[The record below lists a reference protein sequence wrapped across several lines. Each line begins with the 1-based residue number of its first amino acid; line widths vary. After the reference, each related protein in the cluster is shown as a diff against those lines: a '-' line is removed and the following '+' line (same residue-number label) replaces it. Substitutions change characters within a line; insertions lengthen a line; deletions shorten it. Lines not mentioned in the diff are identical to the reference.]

1 MSAQMPIA
9 ATAEAGSPRVRV
21 GRMAIVSVIYVAM
34 VVAAAIYPL
43 VSPVAA
49 FRPVTAVDQIVGLAE
64 AGLWLISLLVSMA
77 RNPSGRLWKLILAW
91 VAFDNVYALTYV
103 PASLAWSIARPLEVL
118 AAPVFIHLL
127 LAFPSGRLRDRFD
140 RGFVGFTYAFAVTTT
155 VLQHLVWP
163 YEGACNLSGCIRNL
177 LAIWPNWALFD
188 WLGHLQQLALLV
200 LIAPL
205 LLVGLWRHWRDAT
218 AAGRRALLPIVV
230 AVPVLALF
238 AALDHGSYEL
248 GFEPGIDFFNS
259 SSGQIVRLLTPLI
272 LPLGLLLAI
281 IQSRMSRSRVADL
294 VVELGRGVPVGGLR
308 DVLARSLRDPTL
320 QLAFAAPSGD
330 GFVDAIGQPIE
341 LPDSDASRTVARL
354 EREGDLLGILI
365 HDPQIDAEDPGLVTA
380 VGNAAW
386 LALENERLAA
396 EVRAQLEEVRA
407 SRARIVEAADAERRR
422 VERDLHDG
430 AQQRLVALAMR
441 LQVSKASTPGAAAL
455 LDEATTELETAI
467 GEVRGLARGI
477 HPTILT
483 EAGLGEAVEA
493 LAERTPVPVTVDIE
507 DRRFDRQTEATAYF
521 VIAEALTN
529 VARYAA
535 ATEARVTAVE
545 RDGLLLVTIRDDG
558 RGGADPAAGSGL
570 RGLADRLAAVGGQIS
585 VSSPSGQG
593 TTVGAEI
600 PLMTEA
606 RRAAAEAIPA
616 ESPTADVPGTPGRPM
631 VFTPSAGR
639 LLQPANPALLMTAV
653 AALIGLVAVGVA
665 LLTLGPKPPM
675 VGRADTFM
683 RPFYY
688 QVPGDSGIRLYPGP
702 ADADVNRR
710 SDHLH
715 VFATSPLA
723 GEGMSVWVVE
733 DVLARWCSGD
743 EPHATR
749 SPGVD
754 GLLQYLRSIPR
765 LDVHGETAMTVDR
778 RPAKRVDLTVRD
790 AESGCP
796 DDGNDDNDGMAL
808 WQDAAT
814 PGTKQPIW
822 IGDNE
827 RVRLIMVDVDGA
839 TVVFEIWS
847 RVDFEAWLP
856 TAEGIVGSVGFL
868 DVPATESEPANS
880 PSAP

>member
-1 MSAQMPIA
+1 
-9 ATAEAGSPRVRV
+9 
-21 GRMAIVSVIYVAM
+21 MAIVA
-34 VVAAAIYPL
+34 VVYIAIVVSAAVYPL

-49 FRPVTAVDQIVGLAE
+49 FRPVTVADQIVGLVE
-64 AGLWLISLLVSMA
+64 TSLWLISLLVSIW
-77 RNPSGRLWKLILAW
+77 REPNGRLWKLIFVW
-91 VAFDNVYALTYV
+91 VFFDSVVVALTYV
-103 PASLAWSIARPLEVL
+103 PASIAWTIARPLEVL
-118 AAPVFIHLL
+118 AVPIFIHLL

-140 RGFVGFTYAFAVTTT
+140 KGFVLFAYAFAIGST
-155 VLQHLVWP
+155 LLRHLVWP
-163 YEGACNLSGCIRNL
+163 YEGACDLSGCIRNL
-177 LAIWPNWALFD
+177 LAIWPSWEVFD
-188 WLGHLQQLALLV
+188 WLGHLQQLV
-200 LIAPL
+200 VVVVVAPL
-205 LLVGLWRHWRDAT
+205 LLFGLWRHWRDAT

-230 AVPVLALF
+230 AVPVLVF
-238 AALDHGSYEL
+238 FSILDSGSFEL
-248 GFEPGIDFFNS
+248 GFQPGIDFFS
-259 SSGQIVRLLTPLI
+259 SLSGQTVRLLIPLI

-281 IQSRMSRSRVADL
+281 VQSRMSRSRVADL
-294 VVELGRGVPVGGLR
+294 VVELGHGVPVGGLR

-330 GFVDAIGQPIE
+330 GFVDAIGQPIV
-341 LPDSDASRTVARL
+341 LPTSDPTRSVTRL
-354 EREGDLLGILI
+354 ERDGELLGVLI
-365 HDPQIDAEDPGLVTA
+365 HDPQIDAEDPGLVAA
-380 VGNAAW
+380 VGNAAR

-430 AQQRLVALAMR
+430 AQQRLVALAIQ
-441 LQVSKASTPGAAAL
+441 LQVAK
-455 LDEATTELETAI
+455 ATTTGASAVLDAATEELETAI
-467 GEVRGLARGI
+467 VEVRGLARGI

-483 EAGLGEAVEA
+483 EAGLLAAVEA
-493 LAERTPVPVTVDIE
+493 LAERAPVPITLDIE
-507 DRRFDRQTEATAYF
+507 DKRFDRQTEATAYF

-535 ATEARVTAVE
+535 ATEARVAAVE
-545 RDGLLLVTIRDDG
+545 RDGKLLVTVTDDG

-570 RGLADRLAAVGGQIS
+570 RGLADRLAAAGGRIS
-585 VSSPSGQG
+585 ISSARGRG
-593 TTVGAEI
+593 TTVRAEI
-600 PLMTEA
+600 PFATGAEPATGVANAVESSATHLATLHPSTPIVA
-606 RRAAAEAIPA
+606 PALGRR
-616 ESPTADVPGTPGRPM
+616 
-631 VFTPSAGR
+631 
-639 LLQPANPALLMTAV
+639 LQPASPVVLMTVV
-653 AALIGLVAVGVA
+653 AALIGLVAIAVA
-665 LLTLGPKPPM
+665 LLTLGPMPPI
-675 VGRADTFM
+675 VGRADTFT

-754 GLLQYLRSIPR
+754 GLLQYLRSIRR
-765 LDVHGETAMTVDR
+765 LDVHGETSMTVDR

-790 AESGCP
+790 ADSGCP
-796 DDGNDDNDGMAL
+796 DDGNDANDGMAL

-822 IGDNE
+822 IGDSE

-847 RVDFEAWLP
+847 RVDFDAWLP
-856 TAEGIVGSVGFL
+856 TAEGIVDSIGFI
-868 DVPATESEPANS
+868 DVPADEPRPATS
-880 PSAP
+880 PSPP